1 MSKEKMVELKIK
13 IPERWANFIDEY
25 YKVTGVNRE
34 KDMMSSIE
42 SIITGLMIEG
52 GRISLKD
59 RVRLVD
65 KYKLADIYKIDP
77 WVRGGVEIQIM
88 AVDEA

>member
-1 MSKEKMVELKIK
+1 MAELKIK
-13 IPERWANFIDEY
+13 VPERWTNFIDEY
-25 YKVTGVNRE
+25 YEVTGINRE
-34 KDMMSSIE
+34 MDMMSSME

-52 GRISLKD
+52 GQISLND

-77 WVRGGVEIQIM
+77 WVRDTVAEQTVAAGE
-88 AVDEA
+88 